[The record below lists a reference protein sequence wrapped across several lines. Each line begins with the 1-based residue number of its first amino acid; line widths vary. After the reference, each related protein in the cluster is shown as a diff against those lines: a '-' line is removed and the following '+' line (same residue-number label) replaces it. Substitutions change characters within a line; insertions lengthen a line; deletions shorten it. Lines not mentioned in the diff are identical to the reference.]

1 MVPKA
6 IGNLYRGIIGICIAL
21 AMLLSACGPQP
32 TPTEEPIT
40 PSTTGGACEGMRIVF
55 FPGGYAACP
64 FTSILHKGA
73 ATAAA
78 DLGAD
83 VEYMFSDWDPDKMVQ
98 QFEEAVATH
107 PDGIAVM
114 GLPGDDALE
123 SAIDDARTKGIIVTS
138 QNVMLPRA
146 EAKYKGEGFG
156 YAGQE
161 LYESGYAL
169 GQEAIRRTGF
179 GAGDRA
185 LVWGFLAV
193 PTLGLRTQGILDAL
207 EEAGLTVDYIEID
220 PATDADYYGAGP
232 PIFTEYVSSHPDVKL
247 VATDHGGLT
256 MALQT
261 LLEAAG
267 KGPQEIYTVGFD
279 LCPVVLEGIRGGWID
294 LVLDQQPFLQGYLP
308 ILQICLTKK
317 YQVSGLHI
325 DTGGGF
331 VHQDNVEVLAPL
343 VERQLR

>member
-1 MVPKA
+1 MKRKA
-6 IGNLYRGIIGICIAL
+6 VGKFIGSCIAL

-32 TPTEEPIT
+32 TPTVEPAA
-40 PSTTGGACEGMRIVF
+40 PSVTGTACEGMRIVF
-55 FPGGYAACP
+55 FPGGYGACP
-64 FTSILHKGA
+64 FTAILYNGA
-73 ATAAA
+73 AAAAA
-78 DLGAD
+78 DLGA
-83 VEYMFSDWDPDKMVQ
+83 EIEFLFSDWNPDKMAQ
-98 QFEEAVATH
+98 QFKEAVATY

-114 GLPGDDALE
+114 GLPGDEALE
-123 SAIDDARTKGIIVTS
+123 AAIDDARAKGIIVTS
-138 QNVMLPRA
+138 QNIVLPKA
-146 EAKYKGEGFG
+146 EAKYRGEGFG

-161 LYESGYAL
+161 MYEAGYAL

-185 LVWGFLAV
+185 LVWGFLSV
-193 PTLGLRTQGILDAL
+193 PTFGQRTQGLLDAL

-232 PIFTEYVSSHPDVKL
+232 PIFAEYVSSHPDVKL
-247 VATDHGGLT
+247 VAVDHGGLT
-256 MALQT
+256 MALGT

-267 KGPQEIYTVGFD
+267 KGPDEIYTVGFD
-279 LCPVVLEGIRGGWID
+279 LCPAVLEGIREGWID
-294 LVLDQQPFLQGYLP
+294 LVLDQQPLLQGYLP

-331 VHQDNVEVLAPL
+331 VHKDNIEELAPL
-343 VERQLR
+343 VEQQLR